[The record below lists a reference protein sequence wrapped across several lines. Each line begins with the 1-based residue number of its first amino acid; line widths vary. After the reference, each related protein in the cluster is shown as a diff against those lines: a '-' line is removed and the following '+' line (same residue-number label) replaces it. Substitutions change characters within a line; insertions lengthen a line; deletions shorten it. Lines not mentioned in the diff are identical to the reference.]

1 MMEVRN
7 QELEAIYDKRKSF
20 YRKAIIDKDKLY
32 SYGTL
37 AMEIIDYQPII
48 YNMQSQITLRH
59 IKEFLKTT
67 GGFKAESKKQIEK
80 IITNFNISGRSKK
93 QGFLI
98 DFPVFFISVIINII
112 FSKTTSIFAR

>member
-7 QELEAIYDKRKSF
+7 QELEAIYDKCKSF

-48 YNMQSQITLRH
+48 YNMQSQTTLRH
-59 IKEFLKTT
+59 IKEFLKQR
-67 GGFKAESKKQIEK
+67 GFKAESKKQIEK
-80 IITNFNISGRSKK
+80 DYS
-93 QGFLI
+93 
-98 DFPVFFISVIINII
+98 
-112 FSKTTSIFAR
+112 